1 MTERL
6 WTMTQMP
13 RLIEM
18 QKNYQIPGEVV
29 EVIQTVLGIMD
40 TYYGKDRNVDE
51 DDGGY
56 VFLIFCEST
65 DGWRKAYMELLKK
78 YHLKKEDAELQD
90 IICESL
96 ETRWHSDLFLVSN
109 DYGIT
114 IIYSVKKG
122 GGLQ

>member
-29 EVIQTVLGIMD
+29 EGIQTVLGIMD

-56 VFLIFCEST
+56 VFLIFCDST
-65 DGWRKAYMELLKK
+65 DGWREAYMELLKK